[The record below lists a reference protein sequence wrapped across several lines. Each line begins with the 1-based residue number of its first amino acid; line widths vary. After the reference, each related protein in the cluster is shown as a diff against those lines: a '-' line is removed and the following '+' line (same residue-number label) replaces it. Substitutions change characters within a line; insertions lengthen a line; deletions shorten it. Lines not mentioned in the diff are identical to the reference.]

1 MRSLWR
7 RLETCLEQHLP
18 HGRRRNR
25 DPETLELADDPLV
38 SPVRVLPS
46 EAKDQLA
53 ERALKRRSPGP
64 PVLVCPRRAISWRC
78 QRSSVSGLNE
88 KAAQAV

>member
-7 RLETCLEQHLP
+7 RLETSLEHHLA
-18 HGRRRNR
+18 HRRRRHCNTQ
-25 DPETLELADDPLV
+25 TLKLADDPFV
-38 SPVRVLPS
+38 DPMRVLPS
-46 EAKDQLA
+46 ETKDQLA